1 MNLGKA
7 RRTIM
12 NSQRLIRSSCLG
24 VLLLAALVSAC
35 NREDDKAVK
44 GRTGPNGA
52 ARDTVSDLA
61 LSEEGLGQ
69 IQIGMTLAEAVN
81 MGLLN
86 ERPDMKAECDFVYPA
101 VGAGIPFGV
110 GMMVVKGKI
119 ARIDVDTGS
128 VTTEDGAK
136 IGDTEDRVK
145 SIYGDELQV
154 QPHKYIEGGHYL
166 IVRGDSASAG
176 KAIVFETDGKR
187 VTMFRAGRVPEVEWV
202 EGCG

>member
-1 MNLGKA
+1 MN
-7 RRTIM
+7 R
-12 NSQRLIRSSCLG
+12 QRSIVASFAVM
-24 VLLLAALVSAC
+24 VLVVSLVSAC
-35 NREDDKAVK
+35 NRDDEKAVK

-52 ARDTVSDLA
+52 AHDTVSDLA
-61 LSEEGLGQ
+61 LSEDGLGQ
-69 IQIGMTLAEAVN
+69 IQIGMTLNEAVN

-86 ERPDMKAECDFVYPA
+86 ERPDLKAECDYVYPA

-110 GMMVVKGKI
+110 GVMVVRGKV

-136 IGDTEDRVK
+136 IGDSEDRLK
-145 SIYGDELQV
+145 SIYDDDLRVE
-154 QPHKYIEGGHYL
+154 PHKYIEGGHYMT
-166 IVRGDSASAG
+166 VMGDSASAG

-187 VTMFRAGRVPEVEWV
+187 VTMFRAGRLPEVKWV

>member
-1 MNLGKA
+1 MN
-7 RRTIM
+7 R
-12 NSQRLIRSSCLG
+12 QRSIVASFAVM
-24 VLLLAALVSAC
+24 VLVVSLVSAC
-35 NREDDKAVK
+35 NRDDEKAVK

-52 ARDTVSDLA
+52 AHDTVSDLA
-61 LSEEGLGQ
+61 LSEDGLGQ
-69 IQIGMTLAEAVN
+69 IQIGMTLNEAVN

-86 ERPDMKAECDFVYPA
+86 ERPDLKAECDYVYPA

-110 GMMVVKGKI
+110 GVMVVRGKI

-136 IGDTEDRVK
+136 IGDSEDRLK
-145 SIYGDELQV
+145 SIYDDELQV
-154 QPHKYIEGGHYL
+154 EPHKYIEGGHYMT
-166 IVRGDSASAG
+166 IMGDSTSAG

-187 VTMFRAGRVPEVEWV
+187 VTMFRAGRLPEVKWV